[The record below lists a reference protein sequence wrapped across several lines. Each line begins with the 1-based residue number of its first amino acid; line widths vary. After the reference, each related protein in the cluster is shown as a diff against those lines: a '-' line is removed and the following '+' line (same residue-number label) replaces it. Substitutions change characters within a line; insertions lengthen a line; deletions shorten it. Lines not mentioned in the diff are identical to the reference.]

1 MNTKK
6 IIAVSLS
13 AIICSAIITPV
24 ASADDIGKKVA
35 EEAVKNLRKQ
45 GIYKSQPNSKIVK
58 YECTKVVATDEKGQ
72 GHLGDNEKGKEIVRK
87 MAKQNGWKIKEY
99 KGTCVKSV
107 KI

>member
-24 ASADDIGKKVA
+24 ASAETEEQIQRHINAAKNHEKNEAKKH
-35 EEAVKNLRKQ
+35 
-45 GIYKSQPNSKIVK
+45 KIVK
-58 YECTKVVATDEKGQ
+58 YECTIVTATDEKGNNYI
-72 GHLGDNEKGKEIVRK
+72 GGLSESANENFRK
-87 MAKQNGWKIKEY
+87 KTKQKGWKIKEY